1 MVAKSI
7 LPSFVEKIIDSGAL
21 GVIVEELSIY
31 SHSAILLK
39 EANIPTLI
47 SKTINSKEAII
58 LDTLS
63 GVIVPNPTKDDLI
76 LANRRTQEYKKSKDI
91 AFEHRFDKAITKKDR
106 EIKVLANIGDLA
118 SAQKAKSN
126 GADGVGLFRSEFLFT
141 EKKPSLEEQI
151 KSYREIFELF
161 DDITIRTL
169 DVGGDKKLPYIKI
182 DKEDNPFL
190 GIRGIR
196 LLTTHREIIKEQIK
210 AILLA
215 SNNIKIMFP
224 MISNI
229 DEFKEAK
236 NLSIKIAKEN
246 NIDISNIKFGMM
258 IEVPSVLYMLD
269 EFDKLV
275 DFYSIGTNDLIQYL
289 FATDRT
295 HQSLK
300 IEDISIV
307 FKIIKD
313 IKAKTTKPLSI
324 CGEIAGD
331 NIDKLLEIGID
342 TISLSSNLIPQTKE
356 YIRNV

>member
-1 MVAKSI
+1 MIKP
-7 LPSFVEKIIDSGAL
+7 L
-21 GVIVEELSIY
+21 
-31 SHSAILLK
+31 
-39 EANIPTLI
+39 
-47 SKTINSKEAII
+47 
-58 LDTLS
+58 
-63 GVIVPNPTKDDLI
+63 
-76 LANRRTQEYKKSKDI
+76 QKKNK
-91 AFEHRFDKAITKKDR
+91 

-141 EKKPSLEEQI
+141 DKKPSLEEQI
-151 KSYREIFELF
+151 KLYREIFKLF

-169 DVGGDKKLPYIKI
+169 DVGGDKKLPYIDI

-215 SNNIKIMFP
+215 SSNIKIMFP

-229 DEFKEAK
+229 DEFKIAK
-236 NLSIKIAKEN
+236 NLSIEIAKEN
-246 NIDISNIKFGMM
+246 NIDISNVKFGMM

-275 DFYSIGTNDLIQYL
+275 DFYSIGTNDLLQYL
-289 FATDRT
+289 FAIDRT

-300 IEDISIV
+300 IEDISII

-313 IKAKTTKPLSI
+313 IKSKTTKPLSI